1 MGGRGVRRV
10 AVRVNGAGGKFDMT
24 AAGWDVE
31 AWKAAITP
39 ERPCGENLEDQGPLV
54 ALDALRL
61 FGQSRPID
69 TDDTRKPTDWAE
81 VRAVSLEALLRTR
94 DLRVLAYLG
103 TAALRTDGLTAFFD
117 TLVTAAHWLESFWP
131 DVYPQLDE
139 DAIARRNA
147 LNGFADP
154 MAVLERLRRLP
165 IVESRQHGRFS
176 LRDIDIAKGNLQPGP
191 SEARPEMAQVD
202 AAFAEMATEAL
213 ASLQER
219 TAAALDAIKQIDA
232 RMRDQG
238 DPVSF
243 EGVSQQLARLQLLLQ
258 TQLAQRAPVAAATAD
273 AGGDAGVA
281 AGGGAVSA
289 PGTIGS
295 RQDAI
300 RSLEAVAEYFRK
312 HEPSSPLPMLIDR
325 ATRLVSK
332 NFLEVLEEIAPEGL
346 AGARAAGGLRDGAE

>member
-1 MGGRGVRRV
+1 
-10 AVRVNGAGGKFDMT
+10 MT

-31 AWKAAITP
+31 AWRAPVTP
-39 ERPCGENLEDQGPLV
+39 ERPCGENLEDQAPLV
-54 ALDALRL
+54 TLDALHL
-61 FGQSRPID
+61 FGQRRPID

-81 VRAVSLEALLRTR
+81 VRNLSLEGLVRTR

-103 TAALRTDGLTAFFD
+103 TAALRTDGLPAFFD
-117 TLVTAAHWLESFWP
+117 TLVTAAGWLETFWVE
-131 DVYPQLDE
+131 VYPQLDE

-147 LNGFADP
+147 LNCLADP
-154 MAVLERLRRLP
+154 MAVLDRLRRLP

-176 LRDIDIAKGNLQPGP
+176 LRDIDLAKGNLQPGP
-191 SEARPEMAQVD
+191 NDARPELAQMD
-202 AAFAEMATEAL
+202 AAFGEMATETLTAL
-213 ASLQER
+213 HES
-219 TAAALDAIKQIDA
+219 TAAALGAITRVDA
-232 RMRDQG
+232 RMRDEG

-243 EGVSQQLARLQLLLQ
+243 EGLSQQLARLQMVLQ
-258 TQLAQRAPVAAATAD
+258 AQLAQRAP
-273 AGGDAGVA
+273 AGEAPVEA
-281 AGGGAVSA
+281 AGSDAVASAVTGSGSA

-300 RSLEAVAEYFRK
+300 RALEAVAEYFRK

-346 AGARAAGGLRDGAE
+346 AGARAAGGLRDNAE